1 MFKTTDFATILQIA
15 FLFIASVTRIKLELK
30 LYLSARYLF
39 SLSFI
44 PTMSLPF
51 SAANFS
57 QRVRGLCLGTQK
69 EFVLK
74 QKDGE
79 EFEEGSG
86 SFLAKS
92 QFKVGGAAA
101 AAGAVKV

>member
-1 MFKTTDFATILQIA
+1 MFKATDFATILKIA

-44 PTMSLPF
+44 PTMYLPF

-57 QRVRGLCLGTQK
+57 QRVRGLCLGTKK

-74 QKDGE
+74 QKDG
-79 EFEEGSG
+79 

-92 QFKVGGAAA
+92 QFKIGGAAA